1 MASSGPNEE
10 GKLSLA
16 GTIKSPTDQ
25 SKSLT
30 HRDITSE
37 VNESAQNIDFRPA
50 KERLEESDLIKL
62 DDDTKNAQIRANSA

>member
-30 HRDITSE
+30 YRDITSE

-50 KERLEESDLIKL
+50 KERFEESDLIKL